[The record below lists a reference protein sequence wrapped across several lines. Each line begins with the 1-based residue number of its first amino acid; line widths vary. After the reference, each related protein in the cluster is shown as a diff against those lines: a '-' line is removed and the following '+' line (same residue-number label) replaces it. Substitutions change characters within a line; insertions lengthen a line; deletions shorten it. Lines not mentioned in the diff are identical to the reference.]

1 MFLKQC
7 DGTEFGWPGSAGL
20 KKASLLSS
28 SPNTSHLV
36 GHRLDFDTSLDFRTA
51 LTFQK
56 YCHRHGIVLLIWQ
69 DTILFTT
76 TVTYGGGGGGEMGG
90 KGGWFAFLLSSLFFF
105 FCNTVIHC
113 NHSLNKLGSHRD
125 QMSKPGFDS
134 NSPMLAFGCAIS
146 LFPGSQFF
154 FFFFNDKGIEL
165 SWLSLCIQFNYL
177 QYSHFAMED
186 PRRGQ
191 EYVTPSLLF
200 MLVGRK

>member
-7 DGTEFGWPGSAGL
+7 DGTEFGWPGSVGL

-36 GHRLDFDTSLDFRTA
+36 GHRLDFDTSLAFRTA

-56 YCHRHGIVLLIWQ
+56 YCHRHGIVPLIWQ

-105 FCNTVIHC
+105 FFVTQSSIAIIHWINLAVTGIRCQNLALTVTLQCWH
-113 NHSLNKLGSHRD
+113 LVV
-125 QMSKPGFDS
+125 P
-134 NSPMLAFGCAIS
+134 LAY
-146 LFPGSQFF
+146 SQAANFF
-154 FFFFNDKGIEL
+154 FFFLMIKVLSYLGCLSASNSIICNIVILPWKIQEEDK
-165 SWLSLCIQFNYL
+165 N
-177 QYSHFAMED
+177 M
-186 PRRGQ
+186 
-191 EYVTPSLLF
+191 
-200 MLVGRK
+200 